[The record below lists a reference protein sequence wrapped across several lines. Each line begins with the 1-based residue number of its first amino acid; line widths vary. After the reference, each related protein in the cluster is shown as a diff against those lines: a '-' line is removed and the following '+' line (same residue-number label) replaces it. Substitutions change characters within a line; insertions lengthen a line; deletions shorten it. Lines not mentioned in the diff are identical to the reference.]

1 MLNSFDPGSL
11 PGEKAGGTYKYGNT
25 DVTSFEDLWN
35 RAGMIEMNCVL
46 SQKRLGWAPGG
57 KKIP

>member
-11 PGEKAGGTYKYGNT
+11 PGEKASGTYKYCDT

-46 SQKRLGWAPGG
+46 SQKELGWAPGG
-57 KKIP
+57 KKLP